1 MGAGSAETSGFGRVG
16 AVSAGLSL
24 QPAVSAS
31 AAMVKSGVAFDTV
44 RPSKCAATEWVR
56 RPIVV
61 VDAWDSPANQATP
74 RECDGRS
81 CVRSFAPW
89 REGTDA
95 TPDFLG

>member
-1 MGAGSAETSGFGRVG
+1 MTVMMPTAT
-16 AVSAGLSL
+16 
-24 QPAVSAS
+24 PAAI
-31 AAMVKSGVAFDTV
+31 
-44 RPSKCAATEWVR
+44 RVR

-61 VDAWDSPANQATP
+61 VDAWDSAANQAIP

-81 CVRSFAPW
+81 HERSFAPW